1 MTLRQKTF
9 MVVGSALIGLLLMLL
24 VVSHQILLKGFYDLE
39 TQSVENNIT
48 RLVNMLT
55 DELYSLYVEAGDYSA
70 WDDTY
75 QYMIDHNE
83 PFVTS
88 NLSNSTFS
96 DLNLNLIII
105 LNKTGKIVFG
115 KIYDSETME
124 LQLLP
129 TTLHSQFE
137 YHHLFTYNETTQG
150 KLSGFMVL
158 NGQLILVACRPILSS
173 KRQGPSRGTLLMG
186 RILDQ
191 AEIKRFSRL
200 TNLSLQVRLLNHQPL
215 LDDFERAR
223 QQLLNTRSVIQVLS
237 ADQIAGYVLLKDIYQ
252 QPVALVRIDLPRKI
266 YHQGLISLR
275 SLSLVVLILALGFA
289 VLILWLFERLVLAR
303 LAILSEEVRHIRT
316 TEDFL
321 TVTVLGQDEL
331 AHLATTINE
340 MLHSLQASHARLRRS
355 EASLAEAQRIAH
367 VGNWEWDITN
377 DHFGCSD
384 EIYRIF
390 GLPPQSCAPAVE
402 IFLSYV
408 HSADRHLVSNAIQQA
423 MSQLQS
429 INLEHRIVSH
439 QGNERFIHLQGEFW
453 QNNRGEVINFIG
465 TLQDITER
473 KLAQAETLRLLE
485 ENRFLIYR
493 SLAIQEEERRHLA
506 RELHDEFGQ
515 CITAI
520 QADAEAILE
529 LAQQSPKMNDLIND
543 LGRLERIEVSA
554 NAILSV
560 STHIY
565 DVVHTLMRQLRPS
578 GLDELGLVEILQ
590 ELLKNWQLRHPEIN
604 CQCTTKGELDQLG
617 EAINITIYRVMQEC
631 LTNIAKYAN
640 ASMVTIHLETD
651 SPPQFL
657 TFSVQ
662 DNGGGIPSII
672 SPEQKENKG
681 GLGLIGIRERVQAL
695 DGTLRIVS
703 APGQG
708 VKIILTIPI
717 SEEYQQKRRKWQ

>member
-24 VVSHQILLKGFYDLE
+24 VVSYQILLKGFYDLE

-48 RLVNMLT
+48 RLVNVLT

-75 QYMIDHNE
+75 RYMIDHNE

-88 NLSNSTFS
+88 NLSNSTFLN
-96 DLNLNLIII
+96 LNLNLIII
-105 LNKTGKIVFG
+105 LNKTGKMVFG
-115 KIYDSETME
+115 KIYDSETAE

-129 TTLHSQFE
+129 TRFQNQFE
-137 YHHLFTYNETTQG
+137 HNKLFTYNETNQG
-150 KLSGFMVL
+150 QVSGFL
-158 NGQLILVACRPILSS
+158 LLEGQLILVACRPILSS
-173 KRQGPSRGTLLMG
+173 EGLGPSRGTLLMG

-215 LDDFERAR
+215 LDDFVSAR
-223 QQLLNTRSVIQVLS
+223 QQLLNTRSVIQILS
-237 ADQIAGYVLLKDIYQ
+237 ENQIAGYVLLKDIYQ

-316 TEDFL
+316 TEDYL
-321 TVTVLGQDEL
+321 TVTVVGQDEL
-331 AHLATTINE
+331 AHLAITINE

-390 GLPPQSCAPAVE
+390 GLPPQSCAPE
-402 IFLSYV
+402 LETFLSYV
-408 HSADRHLVSNAIQQA
+408 HPADRHLVNNAIQQA

-429 INLEHRIVSH
+429 INLEHRIVNPQS
-439 QGNERFIHLQGEFW
+439 NERFIHLQGEFW
-453 QNNRGEVINFIG
+453 QNNRGEIISFIG

-520 QADAEAILE
+520 QADTEAILE
-529 LAQQSPKMNDLIND
+529 LAQQSRKMNDLMNG

-590 ELLKNWQLRHPEIN
+590 ELLKNWQLRHSEIK

-640 ASMVTIHLETD
+640 ASMVSIHLATD

-657 TFSVQ
+657 IFSVQ
-662 DNGGGIPSII
+662 DNGDGIPSNL
-672 SPEQKENKG
+672 SPEQRENKG

-695 DGTLRIVS
+695 DGTLRIDS